1 MQIGL
6 RHLGMGEVV
15 RQNALLPQVG
25 SALRDHPQSH
35 ILGFHQSQKLH
46 FIFALIIPSIL
57 K

>member
-6 RHLGMGEVV
+6 RHLGVGEVV